1 MSRMALSNAPADAA
15 EQGRIKLLIIEDDN
29 VHRMIIRRF
38 ATALGFDIA
47 EASSYERAVMLFDEQ
62 QFDCI
67 TLDLSI
73 QNHSGIEVLRYLWS
87 IGRKIPVLIISGAD
101 QAKRAETALY
111 AESMKFDI
119 LHVVK
124 KPLDLKALQDALAQ
138 LKVFIELSASAS
150 I

>member
-1 MSRMALSNAPADAA
+1 MSRMALSNPPAEAA
-15 EQGRIKLLIIEDDN
+15 EPGRIKLLIIEDDN

-38 ATALGFDIA
+38 AVALGFDVA
-47 EASSYERAVMLFDEQ
+47 EASSYERAITLFDEG

-73 QNHSGIEVLRYLWS
+73 ESHTGIEVLRYLWG

-101 QAKRAETALY
+101 QTKRAETALY

-119 LHVVK
+119 LHVVR
-124 KPLDLKALQDALAQ
+124 KPLDLKALQEALRQ
-138 LKVFIELSASAS
+138 LKAFIELSAGAS
-150 I
+150 L